1 MAFFLYRYRYKTYHL
16 NMDIK
21 KVAYRVFL
29 PLVTVLLVSWI
40 AIFLYLP
47 QFIQSKVYEYGQ
59 SIGYQIQYQDLSVS
73 PWLLKVDIDG
83 LQINQTSGETLL
95 KAKRLTVNAEMI
107 HLAIGHLHFSE
118 IAFDGLQL
126 TLSRQTNQKGLAQW
140 NWLEFIAAIQ
150 AQKAN
155 KENPSTLKID
165 VSAFDLKDAHL
176 IIDDRI
182 TKTKYDLPHLNLSAK
197 DLANYDP
204 SGRAGAQGDCN
215 IHLGALDLPIPG
227 SANHLKLASLG
238 LSGHLELLSKETLK
252 VQMSLK
258 INDALLTSQAHL
270 NMKSSELDGDIKF
283 KDMPLAPWIA
293 LLPSNQALLT
303 EKGSVSAELKLKT
316 APKGWSILGDI
327 DFGELAIY
335 EPGEKEALISWG
347 KAYFSKFE
355 LNFLDQSKRRFNI
368 NELNVTRPEVRFTIG
383 QDRLSNFRRMFSK
396 DLQKPA
402 QSRVEST
409 DPSTSATTANVSK
422 FQVDIKAVKV
432 SDGSMYF
439 NDLSLK
445 PQFRTRIRK
454 LNGSLLG
461 VSNVPGQYALIAL
474 DGQVDR
480 SGSMRARGQMAF
492 EDPRRNNE
500 VNITFRNLPLNS
512 INPYAMTFAG
522 HEIESGRIDVDLK
535 YSTKDGRLL
544 GKNHFVINKIK
555 LGKELEDFKGK
566 RLPINLAISLLEDS
580 EGMIDVN
587 IPVKGHVD
595 APEFSMGHLVWQA
608 IANVLGNIATA
619 PFKALSAMFG
629 GDEFDGVYFN
639 LGESVI
645 TPPERE
651 KLEKLAILAAKK
663 PNANIQFFGTYD
675 PEADRTELAR
685 VQADRAILIGA
696 GFKINDDDS
705 LPSPSLVDPRIQ
717 SGLKSA
723 YGSQVGRIRLAQRL
737 LKLPNKPE
745 RWDQLRDELI
755 KSYRITDEQLIN
767 LANLRAKN
775 AQSVFLKKSPELAKR
790 VSLGKAQV
798 FKVEDLGIGLG
809 VSLSK

>member
-1 MAFFLYRYRYKTYHL
+1 
-16 NMDIK
+16 MDIK

-29 PLVTVLLVSWI
+29 PLGTVLIVSWI
-40 AIFLYLP
+40 AIFLFLP
-47 QFIQSKVYEYGQ
+47 KFIQSKVHEYGQ

-73 PWLLKVDIDG
+73 PWFLRLDIDG
-83 LQINQTSGETLL
+83 LQINQASGEALL
-95 KAKRLTVNAEMI
+95 KAKRLTINAEI
-107 HLAIGHLHFSE
+107 INLAIGHLHFSE
-118 IAFDGLQL
+118 IALDGLQL
-126 TLSRQTNQKGLAQW
+126 TLSRHANQKGLAQW

-150 AQKAN
+150 AKRAN
-155 KENPSTLKID
+155 KEKPSTLKID
-165 VSAFDLKDAHL
+165 VSEFHLKNAHL

-204 SGRAGAQGDCN
+204 SGRAGAQGDYS

-238 LSGHLELLSKETLK
+238 LNGHIELLSKEMLK
-252 VQMSLK
+252 VQMDLK
-258 INDALLTSQAHL
+258 INDALLRSQIHL

-293 LLPSNQALLT
+293 LLPSNKALLT
-303 EKGSVSAELKLKT
+303 EKGSVSADLKLKT
-316 APKGWSILGDI
+316 AKKGWSILGDI
-327 DFGELAIY
+327 DFGELAVY
-335 EPGEKEALISWG
+335 EPGDKETLISWS

-355 LNFLDQSKRRFNI
+355 LNFLDQAKRRFSI
-368 NELNVTRPEVRFTIG
+368 EEVNVTRPEVRFTIG
-383 QDRLSNFRRMFSK
+383 EDRLSNFRRMFSK
-396 DLQKPA
+396 NLQKPT
-402 QSRVEST
+402 QSTNQPASA
-409 DPSTSATTANVSK
+409 TSASASK

-432 SDGSMYF
+432 SHGSMYF

-445 PQFRTRIRK
+445 PQFRTRIRQ

-480 SGSMRARGQMAF
+480 RGSMRARGQMAF

-512 INPYAMTFAG
+512 INPYAMTLAG

-535 YSTKDGRLL
+535 YATKDGRLL
-544 GKNHFVINKIK
+544 GKNHFVINQIK
-555 LGKELEDFKGK
+555 LGKELEDFKGQ
-566 RLPINLAISLLEDS
+566 RLPINLAIRLLEDS

-587 IPVKGHVD
+587 IPVKGNVD

-619 PFKALSAMFG
+619 PLKALGSMFG
-629 GDEFDGVYFN
+629 GDGFDGVYFN
-639 LGESVI
+639 LGESII

-651 KLEKLAILAAKK
+651 KLEKLALLASKK
-663 PNANIQFFGTYD
+663 PNAKIQFYGTYD

-696 GFKINDDDS
+696 GFKINDDEP
-705 LPSPSLVDPRIQ
+705 LPSPSLADPRIQ
-717 SGLKSA
+717 GGLKSA
-723 YGSQVGRIRLAQRL
+723 YGSQVGRIQLVQRL
-737 LKLPNKPE
+737 LKLPNTPE
-745 RWDQLRDELI
+745 RWSQLRDELI
-755 KSYRITDEQLIN
+755 KSYRVTDQQLIN
-767 LANLRAKN
+767 LANLRAQN
-775 AQSVFLKKSPELAKR
+775 AQNVFLRKSPELANR

-798 FKVEDLGIGLG
+798 YKAEDLGISIG
-809 VSLSK
+809 VSLSQ

>member
-1 MAFFLYRYRYKTYHL
+1 
-16 NMDIK
+16 MDIK

-29 PLVTVLLVSWI
+29 PLVTVLIVSWI
-40 AIFLYLP
+40 AIFIFLP
-47 QFIQSKVYEYGQ
+47 QFIQSKVHEYGQ

-73 PWLLKVDIDG
+73 PWFLRVDIDG
-83 LQINQTSGETLL
+83 LQINQTSGEPLL
-95 KAKRLTVNAEMI
+95 KAKRLTVNAEI
-107 HLAIGHLHFSE
+107 INLAIGHLHFSE
-118 IAFDGLQL
+118 IALDGLQL
-126 TLSRQTNQKGLAQW
+126 TLSRQANQKGLAQW

-150 AQKAN
+150 AKKAN
-155 KENPSTLKID
+155 KEKPSTLKID
-165 VSAFDLKDAHL
+165 VSEFLLKNAHL
-176 IIDDRI
+176 IVDDRI
-182 TKTKYDLPHLNLSAK
+182 TKIKYDLPQLNLSAK

-204 SGRAGAQGDCN
+204 SGRAGAQGDYS

-238 LSGHLELLSKETLK
+238 LVGHIELLSKEMLK
-252 VQMSLK
+252 VQMDLK
-258 INDALLTSQAHL
+258 INDALLKSQIHL
-270 NMKSSELDGDIKF
+270 NMKNSELDGDIKF

-293 LLPSNQALLT
+293 LLPSNKALLT
-303 EKGSVSAELKLKT
+303 EKGRVSADLKLKT
-316 APKGWSILGDI
+316 AKKGWSILGNI

-335 EPGEKEALISWG
+335 EPGEKEALISWD

-355 LNFLDQSKRRFNI
+355 LNFLDQTKRRFSI
-368 NELNVTRPEVRFTIG
+368 DELNVTRPEVRFTIG
-383 QDRLSNFRRMFSK
+383 EDRLSNFRRMFSK
-396 DLQKPA
+396 DLQKPS
-402 QSRVEST
+402 QSTNQST
-409 DPSTSATTANVSK
+409 NQPASATTANVSK

-432 SDGSMYF
+432 GNGSMYF
-439 NDLSLK
+439 NDLSLR
-445 PQFRTRIRK
+445 PQFRTRIRQ

-480 SGSMRARGQMAF
+480 RGSMRARGQMAF

-500 VNITFRNLPLNS
+500 INITFRNLPLNS
-512 INPYAMTFAG
+512 INSYAMTFAG

-535 YSTKDGRLL
+535 YATKDGRLL
-544 GKNHFVINKIK
+544 GKNHFVINQIK

-587 IPVKGHVD
+587 IPVKGNVD

-619 PFKALSAMFG
+619 PFKALGAMFG
-629 GDEFDGVYFN
+629 DDGFDGIYFN
-639 LGESVI
+639 LGESII

-651 KLEKLAILAAKK
+651 KLEKLAILAVKK
-663 PNANIQFFGTYD
+663 PNANIQFYGTYD
-675 PEADRTELAR
+675 PEVDRAELAR

-696 GFKINDDDS
+696 GFKINHDEP
-705 LPSPSLVDPRIQ
+705 LPSPSLADPRIQ

-723 YGSQVGRIRLAQRL
+723 YGSQVGRIQLVQRL
-737 LKLPNKPE
+737 LKLANTPE
-745 RWDQLRDELI
+745 RWEQLRDELI
-755 KSYRITDEQLIN
+755 KSYRITDQQLIN
-767 LANLRAKN
+767 LANSRAQN
-775 AQSVFLKKSPELAKR
+775 AQTVFLKKSPELANR

-798 FKVEDLGIGLG
+798 FKAEDLGIVLG

>member
-1 MAFFLYRYRYKTYHL
+1 
-16 NMDIK
+16 MDIRK
-21 KVAYRVFL
+21 IAYRFFL
-29 PLVTVLLVSWI
+29 PLGAILIVSWI
-40 AIFLYLP
+40 AIFLFLP
-47 QFIQSKVYEYGQ
+47 QFIKSKVHEYGQ

-73 PWLLKVDIDG
+73 PWFLRVDIDG
-83 LQINQTSGETLL
+83 LQINQASGEALL
-95 KAKRLTVNAEMI
+95 KTKRLTVNAEMI
-107 HLAIGHLHFSE
+107 NLAIGHLHFSE
-118 IAFDGLQL
+118 IALDGLQL
-126 TLSRQTNQKGLAQW
+126 TLSRQINQKGLAQW
-140 NWLEFIAAIQ
+140 NWLEFIATIQ
-150 AQKAN
+150 AKKAN
-155 KENPSTLKID
+155 KEKPLALKID
-165 VSAFDLKDAHL
+165 VSEFHLKNAHL

-182 TKTKYDLPHLNLSAK
+182 TKTKYDLPYLNLSAK

-204 SGRAGAQGDCN
+204 TGRAGAQGDYS

-238 LSGHLELLSKETLK
+238 LSGHLELASKEMLK
-252 VQMSLK
+252 VQMNLK
-258 INDALLTSQAHL
+258 INEAFLRSQIRL
-270 NMKSSELDGDIKF
+270 NMKSSELDGDITF

-293 LLPSNQALLT
+293 LLPSNKALLI
-303 EKGSVSAELKLKT
+303 EKGSVSADLKLKT
-316 APKGWSILGDI
+316 AKKGWSILGDI

-355 LNFLDQSKRRFNI
+355 LNFLDQTKRRFSI
-368 NELNVTRPEVRFTIG
+368 EELNVTRPEVRFTIG
-383 QDRLSNFRRMFSK
+383 EDRLSNFRRMFSK
-396 DLQKPA
+396 DLQKPT
-402 QSRVEST
+402 QSTNQPASG
-409 DPSTSATTANVSK
+409 SSASASK

-432 SDGSMYF
+432 SNGSMYF

-445 PQFRTRIRK
+445 PQFRTRIRQ

-480 SGSMRARGQMAF
+480 RGSMRARGQMAF

-500 VNITFRNLPLNS
+500 VNIIFRNLPLNS

-535 YSTKDGRLL
+535 YATKDGRLQ
-544 GKNHFVINKIK
+544 GKNHFVINQIK
-555 LGKELEDFKGK
+555 LGKELESFKGK

-587 IPVKGHVD
+587 IPVKGNVD

-619 PFKALSAMFG
+619 PFKALGAMFG
-629 GDEFDGVYFN
+629 GDEFDGIYFN

-663 PNANIQFFGTYD
+663 PNAHIQFYGTYD

-685 VQADRAILIGA
+685 VQADRSILTAA
-696 GFKINDDDS
+696 GFKINSDEP
-705 LPSPSLVDPRIQ
+705 LPSPSLADPRIQ

-723 YGSQVGRIRLAQRL
+723 YGSQVGRIQLVQRL
-737 LKLPNKPE
+737 LKLPNTPE

-755 KSYRITDEQLIN
+755 KSYRISDQQLIN
-767 LANLRAKN
+767 LANLRAQN
-775 AQSVFLKKSPELAKR
+775 AQNIFLKKSPELANR

-798 FKVEDLGIGLG
+798 FKAEDLGMALG

>member
-1 MAFFLYRYRYKTYHL
+1 
-16 NMDIK
+16 MDIK

-29 PLVTVLLVSWI
+29 PLGTVLIVSWI
-40 AIFLYLP
+40 AIFLFLP
-47 QFIQSKVYEYGQ
+47 KFIQSKVHEYGQ

-73 PWLLKVDIDG
+73 PWFLRLDIDG
-83 LQINQTSGETLL
+83 LQINQASGEALL
-95 KAKRLTVNAEMI
+95 KAKRLTINAEI
-107 HLAIGHLHFSE
+107 INLAIGHLHFSE
-118 IAFDGLQL
+118 IALDGLQL
-126 TLSRQTNQKGLAQW
+126 TLSRHANQKGLAQW

-150 AQKAN
+150 AKRAN
-155 KENPSTLKID
+155 KEKPSTLKID
-165 VSAFDLKDAHL
+165 VSEFHLKNAHL

-204 SGRAGAQGDCN
+204 SGRAGAQGDYS

-238 LSGHLELLSKETLK
+238 LNGHIELLSKEMLE
-252 VQMSLK
+252 VQMDLK
-258 INDALLTSQAHL
+258 INDALLRSQIHL

-293 LLPSNQALLT
+293 LLPSNKALLT
-303 EKGSVSAELKLKT
+303 EKGSVSADLKLKT
-316 APKGWSILGDI
+316 AKKGWSILGDI
-327 DFGELAIY
+327 DFGELAVY
-335 EPGEKEALISWG
+335 EPGDKETLISWS

-355 LNFLDQSKRRFNI
+355 LNFLDQAKRRFSI
-368 NELNVTRPEVRFTIG
+368 EEVNVTRPEVRFTIG
-383 QDRLSNFRRMFSK
+383 EDRLSNFRRMFSK
-396 DLQKPA
+396 NLQKPT
-402 QSRVEST
+402 QSTNQPASA
-409 DPSTSATTANVSK
+409 TSASASK

-432 SDGSMYF
+432 SHGSMYF

-445 PQFRTRIRK
+445 PQFRTRIRQ

-480 SGSMRARGQMAF
+480 RGSMRARGQMAF

-512 INPYAMTFAG
+512 INPYAMTLAG

-535 YSTKDGRLL
+535 YATKDGRLL
-544 GKNHFVINKIK
+544 GKNHFVINQIK
-555 LGKELEDFKGK
+555 LGKELENFKGQ
-566 RLPINLAISLLEDS
+566 RLPINLAILLLEDS

-587 IPVKGHVD
+587 IPVKGNVD

-619 PFKALSAMFG
+619 PFKALGSMFG
-629 GDEFDGVYFN
+629 GDGFDGVYFN
-639 LGESVI
+639 LGESII

-651 KLEKLAILAAKK
+651 KLEKLAILVAKK
-663 PNANIQFFGTYD
+663 PNANIQFYGTYD

-696 GFKINDDDS
+696 GFKINDDEP
-705 LPSPSLVDPRIQ
+705 LPSPSLADPRIQ
-717 SGLKSA
+717 GGLKSA
-723 YGSQVGRIRLAQRL
+723 YGSQVGRIQLVQRL
-737 LKLPNKPE
+737 LKLPNTPE
-745 RWDQLRDELI
+745 RWSQLRDELI
-755 KSYRITDEQLIN
+755 KSYRVTDQQLIN
-767 LANLRAKN
+767 LANLRAQN
-775 AQSVFLKKSPELAKR
+775 AQNVFLRKSPELANR

-798 FKVEDLGIGLG
+798 YKAEDLGISIG
-809 VSLSK
+809 VSLSQ

>member
-1 MAFFLYRYRYKTYHL
+1 
-16 NMDIK
+16 MDIK

-29 PLVTVLLVSWI
+29 PLVTVLLVTWL
-40 AIFLYLP
+40 AIFLFLP
-47 QFIQSKVYEYGQ
+47 PLIKSKVHEYGQ
-59 SIGYQIQYQDLSVS
+59 SIGYQIQYQNLSVS
-73 PWLLKVDIDG
+73 PWLLKLDVDG
-83 LQINQTSGETLL
+83 LQINQASGEVLL
-95 KAKRLTVNAEMI
+95 KVNRLTVNAEII

-118 IAFDGLQL
+118 ITLDGLQL
-126 TLSRQTNQKGLAQW
+126 KLSRQANQKGSAQW
-140 NWLEFIAAIQ
+140 NWLKFIEAIQ
-150 AQKAN
+150 AKKEN
-155 KENPSTLKID
+155 KEKPSTLKVD
-165 VSAFDLKDAHL
+165 VSEFHLKNTHL
-176 IIDDRI
+176 IVDDRI
-182 TKTKYDLPHLNLSAK
+182 TKTKYDLPQLNLSAK

-204 SGRAGAQGDCN
+204 SGRVGAQGDYS

-227 SANHLKLASLG
+227 SANHLKLTSLG
-238 LSGHLELLSKETLK
+238 LSGHLELISKEMLK
-252 VQMSLK
+252 VQMNLK
-258 INDALLTSQAHL
+258 INDAPLTSQIHL

-283 KDMPLAPWIA
+283 KNLPLAPWIG
-293 LLPSNQALLT
+293 LLPSNKNLLT
-303 EKGSVSAELKLKT
+303 EKGSVSADLKLKT

-347 KAYFSKFE
+347 QAYFSKFE
-355 LNFLDQSKRRFNI
+355 LNFLDQSKRGLSI
-368 NELNVTRPEVRFTIG
+368 SELNLTRPELRFTIG
-383 QDRLSNFRRMFSK
+383 EDHLSNFRRMFSK
-396 DLQKPA
+396 DPQKPTHSTN
-402 QSRVEST
+402 QSTNQPASAN
-409 DPSTSATTANVSK
+409 TSNTSK

-432 SDGSMYF
+432 SNGSMYF

-445 PQFRTRIRK
+445 PQFRTRIRQ

-512 INPYAMTFAG
+512 INPYAITFAG
-522 HEIESGRIDVDLK
+522 HEIESGRMDADLK
-535 YSTKDGRLL
+535 YTTKNGRLV
-544 GKNHFVINKIK
+544 GKNHFVINQIK
-555 LGKELEDFKGK
+555 VGKELEDFKGK

-587 IPVKGHVD
+587 IPVNGQID

-608 IANVLGNIATA
+608 VGNVLGNIATA
-619 PFKALSAMFG
+619 PFKALGTMFG
-629 GDEFDGVYFN
+629 GDGFDGVYFN

-651 KLEKLAILAAKK
+651 KLEKLAILALKK
-663 PNANIQFFGTYD
+663 PNAHIQFYGTYD
-675 PEADRTELAR
+675 PETDRAELAR

-696 GFKINDDDS
+696 GFKINDDEL
-705 LPSPSLVDPRIQ
+705 LPSPGLADPRIQ

-723 YGSQVGRIRLAQRL
+723 YGSQVGRIQLVQRL
-737 LKLPNKPE
+737 LNLPNTPE

-755 KSYRITDEQLIN
+755 KSYRITDDQLIN
-767 LANLRAKN
+767 LANLRAQN
-775 AQSVFLKKSPELAKR
+775 AQAVFLKKSPELAKR

-798 FKVEDLGIGLG
+798 FKVEDLGIALG